1 MHIGLFEL
9 FLSRRTRVG
18 IRSCLCALLATVL
31 LAMVNSCTSMSAA
44 ECQYQDWK
52 AKGLV
57 DGTMGKT
64 MEQYLRYVRACD
76 RHGFVPN
83 RQDYVEGRD
92 QGLQY
97 FCTRENGFEYGE
109 GGREYQ
115 GVCPPAIEHQ
125 FLSAY
130 NVGREMF
137 VAWDEVRY
145 IESIIASNESRIR
158 RLDAENREIEK
169 ELVDGDG
176 DSEYRQK
183 KLDEV
188 KRNTATI
195 GALTQEIY
203 EQQSKRAGAVNRCVE
218 VRRKLI
224 EQGFSTSKR
233 CHF

>member
-1 MHIGLFEL
+1 MHISLFEC
-9 FLSRRTRVG
+9 FQSRSAHVG
-18 IRSCLCALLATVL
+18 IRSCLCALLVIVL
-31 LAMVNSCTSMSAA
+31 LSIVNSCTTMSAA
-44 ECQYQDWK
+44 ECEYQDWK

-57 DGTMGKT
+57 DGSQGKT
-64 MEQYLRYVRACD
+64 MEQYFRYVRACD
-76 RHGFVPN
+76 RHGFEPN
-83 RQDYVEGRD
+83 QQDYEEGRD

-130 NVGREMF
+130 NIGREMF

-145 IESIIASNESRIR
+145 IESIIESNESRIR
-158 RLDAENREIEK
+158 QLEDESREIEK

-183 KLDEV
+183 KLDQV
-188 KRNTATI
+188 KNNNATI

-203 EQQSKRAGAVNRCVE
+203 EQQSRRASAINRCVD
-218 VRRKLI
+218 VRRNLI
-224 EQGFSTSKR
+224 AQGFSTSKR